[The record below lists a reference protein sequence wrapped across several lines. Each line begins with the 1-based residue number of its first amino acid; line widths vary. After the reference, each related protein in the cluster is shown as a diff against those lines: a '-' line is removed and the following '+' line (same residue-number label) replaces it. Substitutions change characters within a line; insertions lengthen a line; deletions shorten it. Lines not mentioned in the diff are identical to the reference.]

1 MLTSYIISIVDNPLV
16 LSLVAVVVVV
26 IVVAYKLTSELLN
39 LNVNVTY

>member
-1 MLTSYIISIVDNPLV
+1 MLTSYIISIVDNLLV
-16 LSLVAVVVVV
+16 LSLVVV